1 MNETFDFI
9 ARESAA
15 EIASGDV
22 AKARELLGRLRSLKR
37 EVQREIEQLTAE
49 IFGN

>member
-1 MNETFDFI
+1 MNETFEFL

-15 EIASGDV
+15 AIASGDV

-37 EVQREIEQLTAE
+37 EVQREVARLTAE